1 MNFWETVDSELKYQN
16 KERKDLANAAGFDVS
31 NIGKGIKNGGVP
43 LADTAVRI
51 AQFLNVSV
59 EYLVSGGKSLGSEKN
74 TELSTDFQKFFF
86 YRKLVTKI
94 DSLPSK
100 TKIAIVEMFEALY
113 KLPLVVN
120 VRKLSL
126 YPYGSNKTILPIE
139 LLHSI

>member
-59 EYLVSGGKSLGSEKN
+59 EYLVSGGKSLGSEWNSPEKN

-86 YRKLVTKI
+86 YRKLVNKI

-100 TKIAIVEMFEALY
+100 TKNAIVELFD
-113 KLPLVVN
+113 K
-120 VRKLSL
+120 
-126 YPYGSNKTILPIE
+126 I
-139 LLHSI
+139 

>member
-16 KERKDLANAAGFDVS
+16 KERKDLANAAGFDES

-74 TELSTDFQKFFF
+74 ELSSDFQKFFF
-86 YRKLVTKI
+86 YRKLVNKI

-100 TKIAIVEMFEALY
+100 TKTAIVEMFE
-113 KLPLVVN
+113 K
-120 VRKLSL
+120 
-126 YPYGSNKTILPIE
+126 I
-139 LLHSI
+139 

>member
-31 NIGKGIKNGGVP
+31 NIGKVIKNGGVP

-74 TELSTDFQKFFF
+74 ELSSDFQKFFF
-86 YRKLVTKI
+86 YRKLVNKI

-100 TKIAIVEMFEALY
+100 TKTAIVEMFE
-113 KLPLVVN
+113 K
-120 VRKLSL
+120 
-126 YPYGSNKTILPIE
+126 I
-139 LLHSI
+139 

>member
-31 NIGKGIKNGGVP
+31 NIGKGIQNGGVP

-59 EYLVSGGKSLGSEKN
+59 EYLVSGGNSIGSEKN
-74 TELSTDFQKFFF
+74 TEFSTDFQKFFF

-100 TKIAIVEMFEALY
+100 TKTAIVEMFE
-113 KLPLVVN
+113 K
-120 VRKLSL
+120 
-126 YPYGSNKTILPIE
+126 I
-139 LLHSI
+139 

>member
-16 KERKDLANAAGFDVS
+16 KERKDLTNAAGFDVS
-31 NIGKGIKNGGVP
+31 NIGKGIKNGWVP

-100 TKIAIVEMFEALY
+100 TKTAIVEMFE
-113 KLPLVVN
+113 K
-120 VRKLSL
+120 
-126 YPYGSNKTILPIE
+126 I
-139 LLHSI
+139 

>member
-1 MNFWETVDSELKYQN
+1 MESCQFLKVKTGFFHKIKQMNFWETVDSELKYQN

-59 EYLVSGGKSLGSEKN
+59 EYLVSGGNSLGSEKN

-100 TKIAIVEMFEALY
+100 TKTAIVEMFE
-113 KLPLVVN
+113 K
-120 VRKLSL
+120 
-126 YPYGSNKTILPIE
+126 I
-139 LLHSI
+139 

>member
-1 MNFWETVDSELKYQN
+1 MESCQFLRVKTGIFPENRQRNFWETVDSELKYQN
-16 KERKDLANAAGFDVS
+16 NDRTDVANAAGFDVS

-59 EYLVSGGKSLGSEKN
+59 EYLVSGGNSLGSEKN

-86 YRKLVTKI
+86 YRKLVNKI

-100 TKIAIVEMFEALY
+100 TKTAIVEMFE
-113 KLPLVVN
+113 K
-120 VRKLSL
+120 
-126 YPYGSNKTILPIE
+126 I
-139 LLHSI
+139 

>member
-16 KERKDLANAAGFDVS
+16 KERKDLANADGFDVS

-100 TKIAIVEMFEALY
+100 TKIAIVEMFE
-113 KLPLVVN
+113 K
-120 VRKLSL
+120 
-126 YPYGSNKTILPIE
+126 I
-139 LLHSI
+139 

>member
-74 TELSTDFQKFFF
+74 ELSSDFQKFFF
-86 YRKLVTKI
+86 YRKLVNKI

-100 TKIAIVEMFEALY
+100 IKTAIVEMFE
-113 KLPLVVN
+113 K
-120 VRKLSL
+120 
-126 YPYGSNKTILPIE
+126 I
-139 LLHSI
+139 